1 MIAMHIIDPSTG
13 IDPALIGGMNLEIL
27 YNRLDIESFNHN
39 GTLEDRIITIVM
51 NYVAGFMDR

>member
-1 MIAMHIIDPSTG
+1 MHIIDPSTG